1 MFVQYLVHDDTERS
15 SVTNG
20 TAGLS
25 DCAFP
30 KGMMGATT
38 AMVALEAR
46 ISRAEVVARSILRR
60 KEVVMWML
68 LLRFGLGSLDCR
80 Q

>member
-1 MFVQYLVHDDTERS
+1 MGIICYVQYLIHDDTERS
-15 SVTNG
+15 SGTNG

-46 ISRAEVVARSILRR
+46 IARRGCDQVEFEAEKKS
-60 KEVVMWML
+60 
-68 LLRFGLGSLDCR
+68 
-80 Q
+80 